1 MRRAVEKIGIGNL
14 PSGPPQW
21 DQFVQGLGGLT
32 KFRAEI
38 LTRLVPRQKRQ
49 VMLLQAGAERQRR
62 SRSGYGASGLDLEQL
77 YQKKGFDVQSVPLDP
92 GALRSWEGRR
102 PYGSIVHVCAQLSES
117 FTPREVLLSAGE
129 ISAPVRVE
137 MLNNFF
143 ARWPETQLRPFV
155 ILETLDTAFDFGRNL
170 LLRNSL
176 AARLLAGNTRG
187 VMAIGPYPGNWLA
200 RTSSLLMGALSQDGL
215 AIGDLHTG
223 FWTDVGNPAP
233 ALFTLDPDLPV
244 WD

>member
-1 MRRAVEKIGIGNL
+1 MAEDSVESN
-14 PSGPPQW
+14 
-21 DQFVQGLGGLT
+21 
-32 KFRAEI
+32 E
-38 LTRLVPRQKRQ
+38 
-49 VMLLQAGAERQRR
+49 
-62 SRSGYGASGLDLEQL
+62 
-77 YQKKGFDVQSVPLDP
+77 
-92 GALRSWEGRR
+92 
-102 PYGSIVHVCAQLSES
+102 
-117 FTPREVLLSAGE
+117 
-129 ISAPVRVE
+129 PVRVE